1 MKKIGLFFG
10 TETSKTSKIG
20 KKIKEA
26 FGDAEVDIIAIEQ
39 ASAEDFEKYDNIIA
53 GASTWFDGELP
64 TYWDELLPDLESV
77 KMKGKNVAIFGLGDQ
92 VKYSDNFAD
101 GVGILAKLFEA
112 NGAKIVGFTSPEGY
126 KFDHSEALKD
136 GKFLG
141 LVIDYENQA
150 KKNEERISK
159 WVEQLKLELNK

>member
-10 TETSKTSKIG
+10 AETSKTSKIG

-26 FGDAEVDIIAIEQ
+26 FGDSDIDIVSIEE

-64 TYWDELLPDLESV
+64 TYWDELIPELESV
-77 KMKGKNVAIFGLGDQ
+77 KMKNKKVAIFGLGDQ
-92 VKYSDNFAD
+92 IKYPDNFAD
-101 GVGILAKLFEA
+101 GIGILADLFEG
-112 NGAKIVGFTSPEGY
+112 NGAKIVGLTSPEDY
-126 KFDHSEALKD
+126 KFDHSQALKN

-141 LVIDYENQA
+141 LVIDYENQSS
-150 KKNEERISK
+150 KNEERISN
-159 WVEQLKLELNK
+159 WVKQLKQELNQ